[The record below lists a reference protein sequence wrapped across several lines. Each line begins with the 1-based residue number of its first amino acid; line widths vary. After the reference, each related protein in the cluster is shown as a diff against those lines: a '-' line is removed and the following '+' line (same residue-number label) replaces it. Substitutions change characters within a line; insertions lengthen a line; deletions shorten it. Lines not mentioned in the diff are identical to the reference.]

1 MSIVRRVHGRSGTSL
16 IEVLVTLV
24 IFLVGM
30 VSVIRMFPGGFISLR
45 HDENVTLANRLAQ
58 SELER
63 LQGRA
68 GNLPSGILP
77 WGWDGAAYN
86 ILSKLDP
93 EDLGDQPRPETGV
106 WPPPTLSLY
115 YATDVNKFRRVLGE
129 STKIPVPAGAAWTG
143 GSVYVLGFS
152 PIMWTEG
159 DPIKVCGGA
168 MRRRWIGNTYTPA
181 MLEARLRTNADYAID
196 YDDAKLYLWPF
207 PGTAARMYLLSYSY
221 WQLVVG
227 AETPVMLKSASV
239 SITVPAPTDVEKA
252 QGFIEINIPAPDL
265 PDGSPGGLLTAVSGF
280 EGIDNTSDS
289 LAREFDQI
297 APTAPWSA
305 NDPYQY
311 KVWDYVAGVLVFNP
325 IGYGK
330 EEYTARGKEPLTAN
344 IDYTVLDWHIIKE
357 ERRIPDFID
366 SPADLD
372 AKLTLRFIKQT
383 RESQEFGGTTYAGLA
398 PTPTYGL
405 TYDVMA
411 VDIDTGLWYTND
423 PSSLVPGTTDRP
435 AMQVNYKEGIIRFD
449 PGYWAEYL
457 ANGTSTQCPFRGK
470 TFRIY
475 YRCDGDWAVYT
486 YKAYDVFRR
495 SYGIPL
501 DYRQYYFHSGNLYF
515 ARCNAGSSVAVDCA
529 YRVGASTQDIFASGQ
544 VFQIS
549 QDTDPGQGLCYV
561 DLVGKLQEVHGSGA
575 VINIT
580 RISKVYGVSIGVRV
594 AWREAGRGFQ
604 QGRWRKVDLQT
615 YLTRSSN

>member
-1 MSIVRRVHGRSGTSL
+1 
-16 IEVLVTLV
+16 
-24 IFLVGM
+24 
-30 VSVIRMFPGGFISLR
+30 
-45 HDENVTLANRLAQ
+45 
-58 SELER
+58 
-63 LQGRA
+63 
-68 GNLPSGILP
+68 
-77 WGWDGAAYN
+77 
-86 ILSKLDP
+86 
-93 EDLGDQPRPETGV
+93 
-106 WPPPTLSLY
+106 
-115 YATDVNKFRRVLGE
+115 
-129 STKIPVPAGAAWTG
+129 KIPVPAGAAWND

-152 PIMWTEG
+152 PIMWTTD

-181 MLEARLRTNADYAID
+181 TLVARLRTNADYAID

-207 PGTAARMYLLSYSY
+207 PGTADRMYLLSYSY
-221 WQLVVG
+221 WQSVG
-227 AETPVMLKSASV
+227 GAGTEVRLIPASV
-239 SITVPAPTDVEKA
+239 SVTVPAPSDAQKA
-252 QGFIEINIPAPDL
+252 QGFIEINIPAP
-265 PDGSPGGLLTAVSGF
+265 GGGLLTAVSGF

-289 LAREFDQI
+289 LAREFERLETVD
-297 APTAPWSA
+297 AWST

-311 KVWDYVAGVLVFNP
+311 KVWDPVAGVLVFNP
-325 IGYGK
+325 HGYNYD
-330 EEYTARGKEPLTAN
+330 EYTARGKEPLTAN
-344 IDYTVLDWHIIKE
+344 IDYTVLDWHIMKE

-366 SPADLD
+366 SPTDLD

-383 RESQEFGGTTYAGLA
+383 GESQEFGGTTYAGLA
-398 PTPTYGL
+398 PTYGL

-423 PSSLVPGTTDRP
+423 PNAPDLVRLVPDRDSPTMTDRP

-449 PGYWAEYL
+449 PEYWNAKL
-457 ANGTSTQCPFRGK
+457 NNPSLPLSSFLGK

-495 SYGIPL
+495 SYGTPL
-501 DYRQYYFHSGNLYF
+501 DYRQYYFQDGKLYF
-515 ARCNAGSSVAVDCA
+515 APCCAGSSVAVDCA
-529 YRVGASTQDIFASGQ
+529 YRVGTSTQDIFASGQ

-549 QDTDPGQGLCYV
+549 QDIEPGPNMCYV
-561 DLVGKLQEVHGSGA
+561 KLVNKLQEIHPSGTQ
-575 VINIT
+575 INIT
-580 RISKVYGVSIGVRV
+580 RITRVYGVSIGVRV